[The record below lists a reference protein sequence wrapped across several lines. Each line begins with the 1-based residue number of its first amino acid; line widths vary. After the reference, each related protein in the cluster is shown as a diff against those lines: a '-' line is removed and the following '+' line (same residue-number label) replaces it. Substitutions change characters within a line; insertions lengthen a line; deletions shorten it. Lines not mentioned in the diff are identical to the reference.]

1 LKPASDSTSKQK
13 RKKFSTTDE
22 DEQSESTS
30 RKRVKRSPGKNLLK
44 QDRNDI
50 FTPLNFKMQ
59 ADKDG
64 KMMAYVEFDIDQLEG
79 LLAYSKS
86 LKE

>member
-1 LKPASDSTSKQK
+1 MKPADETGTKQK

-22 DEQSESTS
+22 DEQSESSS

-44 QDRNDI
+44 QEGNDI

-59 ADKDG
+59 ADKTG

-86 LKE
+86 LK